1 MSKDRGR
8 KAVKKP
14 KQVKSKAK
22 QVVFVSV
29 KGTKNPNTEA
39 GPIDGAAKNQ

>member
-14 KQVKSKAK
+14 KQVKSKTK
-22 QVVFVSV
+22 QVVYLSV
-29 KGTKNPNTEA
+29 QGTKNPNTEA
-39 GPIDGAAKNQ
+39 GPIDRAAKNQ